1 MLAEKILDY
10 QLEVLGSKDLYFS
23 QEIADAIHQ
32 FHKDPAVQKII
43 DEHVSEF
50 YLMDNAD

>member
-10 QLEVLGSKDLYFS
+10 QLEVPGSKGLYFS

-43 DEHVSEF
+43 DDYVSEF
-50 YLMDNAD
+50 YLMDSAE